1 MGGVDGAYMRN
12 RPPAMA
18 FIFITLF
25 LDILGIGLV
34 IPVLP
39 KLVEQFRGGD
49 LSEAS
54 TLVGQLSAVYALMQ
68 FVFSPILGAL
78 SDQYGRRPVILL
90 SLLGAG
96 LDYFLMAWAPTV
108 GWFFLGRAVSGLA
121 GANITAA
128 TAYIAD
134 ISPPEKRAAN
144 FGIIGAAFG
153 LGFIAGPLL
162 GGLLGEKSLRL
173 PFIAAGCVT
182 LANWLY
188 GFFVLPESLGQDV
201 RRKFSWARANPLGSF
216 LGLTRNPVVLGLAVA
231 LFLMNLGQ
239 FGVHNTWVLYTGYRF
254 DWKPSDVGISLAVVG
269 ITAAIVQGGLSRV
282 IIPAMGERRALSWGF
297 FLNGLTL
304 VLYGLATRGWMIYAI
319 LPFGAVSGI
328 GAQAG
333 QGIVSRSVGPDEQ
346 GSVQGAL
353 AGLNSVAAFVAPLVA
368 TNLFGYFIGPRAPM
382 PLPGIP
388 FFLGAVL
395 VFAGL
400 VVAIVTL
407 RRVKFQ
413 V

>member
-1 MGGVDGAYMRN
+1 
-12 RPPAMA
+12 
-18 FIFITLF
+18 L
-25 LDILGIGLV
+25 
-34 IPVLP
+34 
-39 KLVEQFRGGD
+39 
-49 LSEAS
+49 
-54 TLVGQLSAVYALMQ
+54 
-68 FVFSPILGAL
+68 
-78 SDQYGRRPVILL
+78 ILL

-134 ISPPEKRAAN
+134 ISPPEKRSAN

-173 PFIAAGCVT
+173 PFIAAGVVT

-239 FGVHNTWVLYTGYRF
+239 FGVQNPQVGDLNHDGVVTGA
-254 DWKPSDVGISLAVVG
+254 DI
-269 ITAAIVQGGLSRV
+269 GL
-282 IIPAMGERRALSWGF
+282 M
-297 FLNGLTL
+297 
-304 VLYGLATRGWMIYAI
+304 
-319 LPFGAVSGI
+319 
-328 GAQAG
+328 
-333 QGIVSRSVGPDEQ
+333 
-346 GSVQGAL
+346 
-353 AGLNSVAAFVAPLVA
+353 
-368 TNLFGYFIGPRAPM
+368 
-382 PLPGIP
+382 
-388 FFLGAVL
+388 LGAWT
-395 VFAGL
+395 AG
-400 VVAIVTL
+400 
-407 RRVKFQ
+407 
-413 V
+413 

>member
-1 MGGVDGAYMRN
+1 
-12 RPPAMA
+12 
-18 FIFITLF
+18 
-25 LDILGIGLV
+25 
-34 IPVLP
+34 
-39 KLVEQFRGGD
+39 
-49 LSEAS
+49 
-54 TLVGQLSAVYALMQ
+54 
-68 FVFSPILGAL
+68 
-78 SDQYGRRPVILL
+78 
-90 SLLGAG
+90 
-96 LDYFLMAWAPTV
+96 
-108 GWFFLGRAVSGLA
+108 
-121 GANITAA
+121 
-128 TAYIAD
+128 
-134 ISPPEKRAAN
+134 
-144 FGIIGAAFG
+144 
-153 LGFIAGPLL
+153 LL

-173 PFIAAGCVT
+173 PFIAAGVVT

-201 RRKFSWARANPLGSF
+201 RRKFSWKRANPLGSF

-254 DWKPSDVGISLAVVG
+254 QWKPSDVGISLAVVG

-282 IIPAMGERRALSWGF
+282 IIPAMGERRALTWGF
-297 FLNGLTL
+297 FLNGFTL
-304 VLYGLATRGWMIYAI
+304 ILYGLATKGWMIYAI

-368 TNLFGYFIGPRAPM
+368 TNLFGYFIGPKAPM
-382 PLPGIP
+382 QLPGIP
-388 FFLGAVL
+388 FFLGATL

-407 RRVKFQ
+407 KRVKFQ

>member
-1 MGGVDGAYMRN
+1 MRH
-12 RPPAMA
+12 RPPAIA

-49 LSEAS
+49 VSQAS
-54 TLVGQLSAVYALMQ
+54 MLVGQLSAVYALMQ

-78 SDQYGRRPVILL
+78 SDQHGRRPVILV

-134 ISPPEKRAAN
+134 ISPPEKRSAN

-153 LGFIAGPLL
+153 LGFIAGPLI

-173 PFIAAGCVT
+173 PFMVAGAVT
-182 LANWLY
+182 LANGLY
-188 GFFVLPESLGQDV
+188 GFFVLPESLGV
-201 RRKFSWARANPLGSF
+201 ELRRKFSWKRANPLGSF
-216 LGLTRNPVVLGLAVA
+216 LGLTTRPVVLGLAA
-231 LFLMNLGQ
+231 TLFLLNLGQ
-239 FGVHNTWVLYTGYRF
+239 FGVHNTWVLYTGHRF
-254 DWKPSDVGISLAVVG
+254 QWQPMQVGISLAVVG
-269 ITAAIVQGGLSRV
+269 VTAAVVQGGLSRW
-282 IIPAMGERRALSWGF
+282 IIPALGEQRAMSFGF
-297 FLNGLTL
+297 LLNAGTL

-333 QGIVSRSVGPDEQ
+333 QGMLSRSVGPDEQ

-353 AGLNSVAAFVAPLVA
+353 AGLNSVAAFLAPLVA
-368 TNLFGYFIGPRAPM
+368 TNLFGYFVGPTAPIH
-382 PLPGIP
+382 LPGIP
-388 FFLGAVL
+388 FFLGAAL
-395 VFAGL
+395 VIAGWL
-400 VVAIVTL
+400 VAMVTL
-407 RRVKFQ
+407 RRHPVPESGAGR
-413 V
+413 